1 MSVSKRPIVSRS
13 YWNIAMEKS
22 QVVLSRRVLR
32 TAFAIAVVC
41 VSWLPAAGAAGN
53 EADLNVMSFNIRYSY
68 GKPQEEASENDW
80 RDARHPRRERVV
92 RVIRENP
99 PDILGV
105 QEARHLQIE
114 DLRAA
119 LPDFDFYGIGR
130 DDGKTEGEYSGIFYL
145 RDRFKQLEA
154 RSFWLSATP
163 EKPGTTFYTARDAVP
178 RIASWVRLADNQSG
192 REIFVLNMHWDHI
205 SVPARE
211 QSGRL
216 VRTRLTELAEG
227 LPAIVMGDLNAPEDS
242 KAVTELVGTKGA
254 AGRRLLDSFRAMHPK
269 RTPEEST
276 FSAWNGRTEGSRID
290 FILHTDELRPTAASI
305 VRTSYDGFWPS
316 DHYPVTAT
324 LRLGVK

>member
-1 MSVSKRPIVSRS
+1 
-13 YWNIAMEKS
+13 MENLMHL
-22 QVVLSRRVLR
+22 VIHRVRRVCL
-32 TAFAIAVVC
+32 AVTVAC
-41 VSWLPAAGAAGN
+41 ATCLAAEGAAN
-53 EADLNVMSFNIRYSY
+53 EVTDLKVMSFNIRYSY
-68 GKPQEEASENDW
+68 GKPQEEMAENDW
-80 RDARHPRRERVV
+80 TDAKNPRRERVV
-92 RVIRENP
+92 RVIREHQ

-114 DLRAA
+114 DLQEA
-119 LPDFDFYGIGR
+119 LLEFDFYGIGR

-145 RDRFKQLEA
+145 KDRFKQLDA
-154 RSFWLSATP
+154 GSFWLSATP

-178 RIASWVRLADNQSG
+178 RIASWVCLADNQSG

-211 QSGRL
+211 QSARL
-216 VRTRLTELAEG
+216 VRTRLAELAEG

-242 KAVTELVGTKGA
+242 KAVTELVGAKGA
-254 AGRRLLDSFRAMHPK
+254 AGRPLLDSFRAVHPE
-269 RTPEEST
+269 RTREEST
-276 FSAWNGRTEGSRID
+276 FSAWNGRTDGSRID
-290 FILHTDELRPTAASI
+290 FILHTDEFTPTAASI